1 VKSDKKNLN
10 KKENNKKDNNKKE
23 NNKKKNYSYLFFAA
37 ASVLSGMYGIVVFM
51 VNSGTYFF
59 LIWFVIAAVLAV
71 LSFMAYKHV
80 WKKVNK
86 PVKAVCVVCLVL
98 GILFEAVTQGMIF
111 SQFSAKGEPELDYII
126 VLGSQ
131 VKESGPAVVTAWRL
145 KAAIEYMEN
154 NPDTKAI
161 VSGGQGYNEPAPEA
175 VIMKQYMVENG
186 IDPDRILTEE
196 KSTNTAENIE
206 FSAKL
211 LDKENASV
219 GIVTSNFHVFRGVA
233 LAKHYGYKNV
243 CGIAGMSSPRY
254 LPNNLLRESC
264 GIAKDFVF
272 GNI

>member
-1 VKSDKKNLN
+1 M
-10 KKENNKKDNNKKE
+10 KKEKIK
-23 NNKKKNYSYLFFAA
+23 NKKKNNNLLNPAGLLFAA
-37 ASVLSGMYGIVVFM
+37 AAVLSGIYGIVVYM
-51 VNSGTYFF
+51 VHSGTSFF
-59 LIWFVIAAVLAV
+59 LIWFVIAAVFAV
-71 LSFMAYKHV
+71 LSFMAYKHL
-80 WKKVNK
+80 WKKVKK
-86 PVKAVCVVCLVL
+86 PVKVVCVVFLALGVL
-98 GILFEAVTQGMIF
+98 FGAVTQGMIF
-111 SQFSAKGEPELDYII
+111 SQFNAKGAPDLDYII

-131 VKESGPAVVTAWRL
+131 VKENGPSAVTAWRL

-161 VSGGQGYNEPAPEA
+161 VSGGQGHNEPAPEA

-196 KSTNTAENIE
+196 KSTNTSENIE

>member
-1 VKSDKKNLN
+1 M
-10 KKENNKKDNNKKE
+10 KKDNKNT
-23 NNKKKNYSYLFFAA
+23 NNKLKAKKSIKKNYSYLPFAV
-37 ASVLSGMYGIVVFM
+37 ASVLSGMYGVVVFM
-51 VNSGTYFF
+51 VHSGTAFF
-59 LIWFVIAAVLAV
+59 LIWFVIAAVFAL
-71 LSFMAYKHV
+71 LSFMAYKHA
-80 WKKVNK
+80 WKKVKK
-86 PVKAVCVVCLVL
+86 PIKVICVVFLAL
-98 GILFEAVTQGMIF
+98 GILFEAVTQGMII
-111 SQFSAKGEPELDYII
+111 SQFNAKGVPDLDYII

-131 VKESGPAVVTAWRL
+131 VKKNGPSVVTVWRL

-196 KSTNTAENIE
+196 KSTNTAENIA

-211 LDKENASV
+211 LDKEHASV
-219 GIVTSNFHVFRGVA
+219 GIVTSNYHVFRGVA

-243 CGIAGMSSPRY
+243 CGIAGMSAPRY
-254 LPNNLLRESC
+254 LPNNMLRESC